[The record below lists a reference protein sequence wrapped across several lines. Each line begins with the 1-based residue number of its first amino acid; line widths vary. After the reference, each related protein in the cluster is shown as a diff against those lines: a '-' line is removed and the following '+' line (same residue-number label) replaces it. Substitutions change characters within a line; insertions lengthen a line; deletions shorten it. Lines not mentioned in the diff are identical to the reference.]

1 MLVSA
6 PRADIARAWGA
17 LVPLQPVAWRDDGL
31 VCCPR
36 AADGDASGHLARCP
50 LPVRVLDRVPAWPP
64 APCAWI
70 AGRYHRTP
78 AHAPAPGG
86 VHELVVVP
94 GEGFGTAPHA
104 TTGLVLRTLDALPP
118 APAWDLGCGA
128 GLLTQGWAARG
139 LPVDAADIDAAAVH
153 QARASADAAGCGDL
167 VTWHRAPVEAI
178 APDVTGRVVLAN
190 LPPVAHAAIAPHVR
204 GRPLALVAS
213 GMRARDVAVVR
224 AHYAHLGLRPVRMLA
239 AGAWR
244 CLVLAPREA

>member
-1 MLVSA
+1 MS
-6 PRADIARAWGA
+6 
-17 LVPLQPVAWRDDGL
+17 
-31 VCCPR
+31 
-36 AADGDASGHLARCP
+36 
-50 LPVRVLDRVPAWPP
+50 
-64 APCAWI
+64 
-70 AGRYHRTP
+70 
-78 AHAPAPGG
+78 
-86 VHELVVVP
+86 
-94 GEGFGTAPHA
+94 
-104 TTGLVLRTLDALPP
+104 
-118 APAWDLGCGA
+118 
-128 GLLTQGWAARG
+128 
-139 LPVDAADIDAAAVH
+139 
-153 QARASADAAGCGDL
+153 AGCGDL